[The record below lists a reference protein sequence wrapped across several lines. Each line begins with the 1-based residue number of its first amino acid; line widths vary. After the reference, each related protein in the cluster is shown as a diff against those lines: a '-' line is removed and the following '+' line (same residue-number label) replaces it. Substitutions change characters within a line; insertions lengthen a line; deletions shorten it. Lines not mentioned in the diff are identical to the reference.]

1 MGHMISKLVS
11 YIPVGRVQI
20 ILFQK
25 SKDAEVFAFFMQILC
40 LFHGI

>member
-25 SKDAEVFAFFMQILC
+25 SKDAEVFALQILC
-40 LFHGI
+40 LFHGV